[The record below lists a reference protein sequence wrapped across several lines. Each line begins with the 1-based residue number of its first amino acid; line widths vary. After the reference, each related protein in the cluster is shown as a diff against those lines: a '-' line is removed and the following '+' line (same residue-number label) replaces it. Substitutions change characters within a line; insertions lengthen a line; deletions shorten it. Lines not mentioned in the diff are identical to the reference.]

1 MKILLIDPPF
11 KRFTGLINNYYPI
24 GLSYIAAVLRRNG
37 YEVNIYEVDAAEKP
51 TDLDFTREYERY
63 DLYLQGVNDSG
74 HPIWQEIRQTLKEYQ
89 PSLVGITAM
98 TPKIASALKV
108 ADLCKEYNPDMP
120 VVMGGAHPTVSPE
133 QSISYDAIDFIVRG
147 EGEKSFLQLVKAID
161 ARQEPR
167 TPTGEGDLSQINGIS
182 YLPVPARQTVR
193 ENFAKQS
200 RPRSEESRN
209 GIPSEE
215 SGGEII
221 HNLPSEFIKDL
232 DSVPFPARDLLMN
245 IQNYTSED
253 MGCILTS
260 RGCPFKCTYCYHPW
274 KGKLHFR
281 SIDNVVEEIKQ
292 VMKDYGTRQFAIKDD
307 TFTVKRSHVMEFCE
321 RLIKEKIDINWD
333 CTTRVDRIDEELL
346 KLMIKAGCNVIKVGV
361 ETGSQRILDETKKGI
376 TFEQVREAARLFNK
390 HGIFWSAYF
399 MIGLPMETEE
409 DIIKTYEFM
418 KEINPFYAGLGV
430 YEAFKQTELFD
441 VGVEMGLLYPEVEI
455 EHFYRTRPKDYYFI
469 DPRKRTTE
477 ISPER
482 FEELTAFMTEAFDK
496 HNTGLR
502 KMARRGWA
510 RRKVYIKDFSL
521 LLGDCKK
528 ALKWKKGRM
537 EGMER
542 KGSRACRWLARRET
556 IVKQKDWE
564 REDRKKWL

>member
-24 GLSYIAAVLRRNG
+24 GLAYLAAVLRQNG
-37 YEVNIYEVDAAEKP
+37 YEVHIYEVDAAEKP
-51 TDLDFTREYERY
+51 TDLDFTHEYERY
-63 DLYLQGVNDSG
+63 DLYLRGVNDSG
-74 HPIWQEIRQTLKEYQ
+74 NPIWQEIQQMLKEYQ
-89 PSLVGITAM
+89 PDLVGITAM
-98 TPKIASALKV
+98 TPKIASALRV
-108 ADLCKEYNPDMP
+108 ADLCKEYDADMP

-133 QSISYDAIDFIVRG
+133 QSISYDAIDLIVRG

-161 ARQEPR
+161 A
-167 TPTGEGDLSQINGIS
+167 GEGDFSQINGLS
-182 YLPVPARQTVR
+182 YR
-193 ENFAKQS
+193 EN
-200 RPRSEESRN
+200 
-209 GIPSEE
+209 
-215 SGGEII
+215 GGVV

-232 DSVPFPARDLLMN
+232 DGVPFPARNLLMN

-260 RGCPFKCTYCYHPW
+260 RGCPFRCTYCYHPW

-292 VMKDYGTRQFAIKDD
+292 VVKDYGTRQFAIKDD
-307 TFTVKRSHVMEFCE
+307 TFTVKRSHVVEFCE
-321 RLIKEKIDINWD
+321 RLIEEKVNINWD

-346 KLMIKAGCNVIKVGV
+346 KLMVRAGCNVVKVGV

-399 MIGLPMETEE
+399 MMGLPMETEE

-430 YEAFKQTELFD
+430 YEAFKHTELFD
-441 VGVEMGLLYPEVEI
+441 VGVDMGLLYPEVVI

-477 ISPER
+477 INPER

-510 RRKVYIKDFSL
+510 RRKAYMKDFSL

-528 ALKWKKGRM
+528 ALKWRM
-537 EGMER
+537 G
-542 KGSRACRWLARRET
+542 
-556 IVKQKDWE
+556 
-564 REDRKKWL
+564 